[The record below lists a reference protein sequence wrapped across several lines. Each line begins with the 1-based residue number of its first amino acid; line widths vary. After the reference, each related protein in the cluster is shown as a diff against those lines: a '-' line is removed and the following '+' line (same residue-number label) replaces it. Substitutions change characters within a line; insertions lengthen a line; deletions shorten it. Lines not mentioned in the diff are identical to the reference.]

1 MGKMEQETFGLV
13 IACGPHAGVTRRL
26 EAGRYRIG
34 SGLDSD
40 IVLSDPGIE
49 WQHAEVGVS
58 AGLLGA
64 MLTLKPLHGTVFVEK
79 DGFAPGTETR
89 LRLPVQLTMGGTWLD
104 IQPPPRVE
112 RRKSHLYG
120 GLVAALGSFALLAF
134 FSGLADRGESP
145 GGVSIALDSR
155 ASRAESGAALGAPA
169 SRSPSRATQSRT
181 SDSRGPGS
189 LQAAEGRQERGAV
202 DRDVVV
208 ALAQGVAEATGGRI
222 EVRDVGVDA
231 YRFVGYLPA
240 RSDLEGLVET
250 LRGELP
256 LLRLIET
263 EIATLDGAAQD
274 LRGRLAQVGLGES
287 LVVTLGEGTVVA
299 AGEIKP
305 EMEASWQA
313 AHGWFDQRFGG
324 QIPLDT
330 RVTVRGE
337 VQGPAL
343 SIRAVWT
350 GDSPYIVAGNGQRY
364 SEGSVLD
371 SGWRIVRI
379 GRDSIELSRNGDT
392 LRLSL

>member
-1 MGKMEQETFGLV
+1 MGKMEHETFGLV
-13 IACGPHAGVTRRL
+13 IACGPHVGVTRRL
-26 EAGRYRIG
+26 DAGRYRIG

-49 WQHAEVGVS
+49 WQHAEVGLS

-64 MLTLKPLHGTVFVEK
+64 TLTLKPLHGIVFVGK
-79 DGFAPGTETR
+79 DGFSPGTETR
-89 LRLPVQLTMGGTWLD
+89 LRLPVQLKMGGTRLD

-120 GLVAALGSFALLAF
+120 GLVAALGCFALLVF
-134 FSGLADRGESP
+134 FSDQADRGEPP
-145 GGVSIALDSR
+145 GGVTIALNAR
-155 ASRAESGAALGAPA
+155 ASETEPRAVLGAPA
-169 SRSPSRATQSRT
+169 PRSPLQAREPRT
-181 SDSRGPGS
+181 GDSRGRGT
-189 LQAAEGRQERGAV
+189 LQPVEGPEETGAV
-202 DRDVVV
+202 DRDVVL
-208 ALAQGVAEATGGRI
+208 ALAQGVADARGGRI

-240 RSDLEGLVET
+240 RSDLEALVEI
-250 LRGELP
+250 LRRELP

-263 EIATLDGAAQD
+263 QIATLDGAAQD